1 MAGGVW
7 KRSQLTC
14 DGTSPITRWRWRAR
28 FRKRPNNEVFGRT
41 GRFSHRVSDRTR
53 LRRRSGTGTT
63 RAAAIQQA
71 ETEKAAALHP
81 FEPGKAEQ
89 WVNRI
94 SNLMLMGGLHWHPF
108 FTSAYAGGGFTLGGG
123 YIRHVSGYN
132 TLDVRGSL
140 TFSGYKRF
148 EAEFIAPRLFQR
160 RGRLSLLGGWRDA
173 TSVGFYGIGTSNTQK
188 DDRANYSFTQPYA
201 AATLQFFPTR
211 GVLMLGGGFEV
222 SQWNQ
227 GSPSSGTVPS
237 VDDVYTPATLPGLG
251 AQPTYLHS
259 QGTIGLDSRTS
270 PGYSR
275 RGGFYGVTVHDFTDT
290 DSLYGFEQV
299 DYEAIQHIPILREAW
314 VLSFHGLVQTTYTK
328 NGQQLPFFMMP
339 ALGGGSTLRAFASW
353 RFRDQN
359 SLLLQAEWRV
369 MVNRFFDT
377 AVFYDTGKVTAD
389 RGDLDLNG
397 LKNNFGIGF
406 RIHGP
411 LATPLRIELA
421 KGNEGFG
428 LVFSSSSVF

>member
-1 MAGGVW
+1 
-7 KRSQLTC
+7 
-14 DGTSPITRWRWRAR
+14 
-28 FRKRPNNEVFGRT
+28 
-41 GRFSHRVSDRTR
+41 
-53 LRRRSGTGTT
+53 
-63 RAAAIQQA
+63 
-71 ETEKAAALHP
+71 
-81 FEPGKAEQ
+81 
-89 WVNRI
+89 
-94 SNLMLMGGLHWHPF
+94 
-108 FTSAYAGGGFTLGGG
+108 
-123 YIRHVSGYN
+123 
-132 TLDVRGSL
+132 
-140 TFSGYKRF
+140 
-148 EAEFIAPRLFQR
+148 
-160 RGRLSLLGGWRDA
+160 
-173 TSVGFYGIGTSNTQK
+173 
-188 DDRANYSFTQPYA
+188 
-201 AATLQFFPTR
+201 
-211 GVLMLGGGFEV
+211 
-222 SQWNQ
+222 
-227 GSPSSGTVPS
+227 
-237 VDDVYTPATLPGLG
+237 
-251 AQPTYLHS
+251 
-259 QGTIGLDSRTS
+259 
-270 PGYSR
+270 
-275 RGGFYGVTVHDFTDT
+275 VHDFTDT

-314 VLSFHGLVQTTYTK
+314 ALSFHGLVQTTYTK